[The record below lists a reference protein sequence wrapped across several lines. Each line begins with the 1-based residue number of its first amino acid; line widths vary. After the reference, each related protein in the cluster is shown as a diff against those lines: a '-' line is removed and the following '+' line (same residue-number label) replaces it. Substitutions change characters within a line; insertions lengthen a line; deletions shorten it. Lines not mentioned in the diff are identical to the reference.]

1 MSKTR
6 EKKVVVT
13 GVTREMA
20 EASFG
25 VFADSDA
32 RQQRITAK
40 MDQEITMI
48 REKYQDDV
56 TKLQE
61 KKDDAFDVMQTFAME
76 NRELFAKKKS
86 LEMLHGVFGFRTGTP
101 MLKTRKGFTWGAVT
115 NLLREFMPSYV
126 RTKEEPAKEKL
137 IADRDIAEVADLFP
151 KVGIFVDQDETFYVE
166 PKKEDITQVNA

>member
-20 EASFG
+20 EASFAI
-25 VFADSDA
+25 FADSDA

-40 MDQEITMI
+40 MDQEITKI
-48 REKYQDDV
+48 REKYQDEV
-56 TKLQE
+56 TKLQD

-101 MLKTRKGFTWGAVT
+101 KLKTRKGFTWAAIT
-115 NLLREFMPSYV
+115 TLLKEFMPAYV
-126 RTKEEPAKEKL
+126 RISEEPAKDKL
-137 IADRDIAEVADLFP
+137 LADRDLPEMMELMP
-151 KVGIFVDQDETFYVE
+151 KVGIFVDQDEVFFVE
-166 PKKEDITQVNA
+166 PKKEEVTAG